1 MHYGSSM
8 STITLKNVPPAL
20 HRTLRTRA
28 DSNGRSLNKEILV
41 TLESHV
47 HGAVVDAKAIG
58 EHARA
63 VRETMG
69 VYLTQRDLQSFKHV
83 GRK

>member
-1 MHYGSSM
+1 M

>member
-1 MHYGSSM
+1 MHYGSTM
-8 STITLKNVPPAL
+8 STIPLKNVPPFL
-20 HRTLRTRA
+20 HGTFRARA
-28 DSNGRSLNKEILV
+28 DSTARTLNKEFLAL
-41 TLESHV
+41 LETHV
-47 HGAVVDAKAIG
+47 HGAIVDAKAIG

-69 VYLTQRDLQSFKHV
+69 VYLTQRDLQSLKQA